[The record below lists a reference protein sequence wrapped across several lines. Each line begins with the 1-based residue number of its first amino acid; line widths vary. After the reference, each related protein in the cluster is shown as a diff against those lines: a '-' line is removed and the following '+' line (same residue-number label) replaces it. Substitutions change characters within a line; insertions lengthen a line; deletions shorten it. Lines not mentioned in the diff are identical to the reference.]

1 MNWLPVG
8 AAAGRKIQGLGADSG
23 ACEQQPACQR
33 DCESDVQ
40 AVLSSA
46 FRFALSYS
54 LMITSFPAGL
64 REERLTKS
72 FLLPNEWVIF
82 EEFIKVGNEMESTAR
97 TGSWWH

>member
-1 MNWLPVG
+1 MNEL
-8 AAAGRKIQGLGADSG
+8 AAGRRSSGAGRKIQGLGADSG

-64 REERLTKS
+64 RAKRLTKS
-72 FLLPNEWVIF
+72 LLLPNEWVIF
-82 EEFIKVGNEMESTAR
+82 EEFNKSG
-97 TGSWWH
+97 